1 VNKLVLLEDAVIEW
15 QNSVDWYEAQSP
27 GLGIRFAEVIET
39 KIQLIAEKP
48 LQFPKRKLNFR
59 EAIVNVFPFSII
71 FEFNSK
77 NREVII
83 TSIFHNKRSPKGKF
97 KRKKP

>member
-1 VNKLVLLEDAVIEW
+1 MNKLVLLEDAVIEW

-27 GLGIRFAEVIET
+27 GLGIRFAEVIEK

-59 EAIVNVFPFSII
+59 EAIVNASLLVSFL
-71 FEFNSK
+71 NS
-77 NREVII
+77 
-83 TSIFHNKRSPKGKF
+83 T
-97 KRKKP
+97 RKTVK

>member
-27 GLGIRFAEVIET
+27 GLGIQFAEVIE
-39 KIQLIAEKP
+39 K
-48 LQFPKRKLNFR
+48 KLNFR